1 MGLKNSEMQV
11 IDLSM
16 QWKYIYLTIN
26 IVFDQVPTLDKRTL
40 SIPIND
46 IVQPGYT
53 KRVVGEGMPLS
64 KSKDAEKGDL
74 VISFDIVFPTKLEVH
89 QKSLLKQALL

>member
-1 MGLKNSEMQV
+1 MFNFYPMMNV
-11 IDLSM
+11 THRARHHRH
-16 QWKYIYLTIN
+16 IYGMVVRGPHFHNLRE
-26 IVFDQVPTLDKRTL
+26 KKKKK
-40 SIPIND
+40 
-46 IVQPGYT
+46 PGYT

>member
-1 MGLKNSEMQV
+1 M
-11 IDLSM
+11 
-16 QWKYIYLTIN
+16 
-26 IVFDQVPTLDKRTL
+26 FQVPTLDGRVL

-53 KRVVGEGMPLS
+53 KRVVAEGMPVS
-64 KSKDAEKGDL
+64 KSKDTDKGDL

-89 QKSLLKQALL
+89 QKSLIKQALM